1 MEALLKDIGI
11 YGALNMIDIFGFDYV
26 TVEWQ
31 LHQAIVNPRSLYVV
45 FGVDG

>member
-1 MEALLKDIGI
+1 MDTLLKDIGN
-11 YGALNMIDIFGFDYV
+11 YGALNLIDIFGFDFV

-31 LHQAIVNPRSLYVV
+31 LHQAIANPRSLYVV